1 MRKWR
6 ERFERGSSGK
16 KLKWH
21 SDLGEGD
28 QMKTMIRSGLRVGV
42 VTCVVALA
50 YVSAAVAQD
59 RDSGFLRDYTRLEA
73 GKDSK
78 GVPIRNWVSPRF
90 TPANYNALLLEPIV
104 FYPEPQAGEKVS
116 AAELQRMLAYANE
129 AHKQAV
135 SKRFTLVDRPG
146 PGVVRLRL
154 AFTSVATKEEGL
166 KPYQLVPLAF
176 VATMASRA
184 ATGGAPQRALIIVE
198 AEATDSTTGEL
209 LGLRVRV
216 GTGERLAREAN
227 VDVVTLDA
235 VKPILDE
242 LAEDAFEELPTY
254 LKGR

>member
-1 MRKWR
+1 
-6 ERFERGSSGK
+6 
-16 KLKWH
+16 
-21 SDLGEGD
+21 
-28 QMKTMIRSGLRVGV
+28 MKTMNRSGLLVGA

-50 YVSAAVAQD
+50 CVSTAVAQD

-78 GVPIRNWVSPRF
+78 GVPIRNWVSAKF
-90 TPANYNALLLEPIV
+90 TPANYNALLLDPIV
-104 FYPEPQAGEKVS
+104 FYPEPQPSEKVS

-129 AHKQAV
+129 VHKQAV
-135 SKRFTLVDRPG
+135 SKRFNLVDRPG
-146 PGVVRLRL
+146 PGVVRLRIAL
-154 AFTSVATKEEGL
+154 TSVAAKEEGL

-176 VATMASRA
+176 LATMASRA
-184 ATGGAPQRALIIVE
+184 AKGGAPQRALIIVE

-209 LGLRVRV
+209 LASRVRV
-216 GTGERLAREAN
+216 GTGERLAKEAN
-227 VDVVTLDA
+227 VDVVTLAA

>member
-1 MRKWR
+1 
-6 ERFERGSSGK
+6 
-16 KLKWH
+16 
-21 SDLGEGD
+21 
-28 QMKTMIRSGLRVGV
+28 MKTMNRSGFLVGA

-50 YVSAAVAQD
+50 CVSTAVAQD

-78 GVPIRNWVSPRF
+78 GVPIRNWVSAKF
-90 TPANYNALLLEPIV
+90 TPANYNALLLDPIV
-104 FYPEPQAGEKVS
+104 FYPEPQPSEKVS
-116 AAELQRMLAYANE
+116 AAELQRMLAYVNE
-129 AHKQAV
+129 VYRQAV
-135 SKRFTLVDRPG
+135 SKRLNLVDRPG
-146 PGVVRLRL
+146 PGVVRLRIAL
-154 AFTSVATKEEGL
+154 TSVAAKEEGL

-176 VATMASRA
+176 LATMASRA
-184 ATGGAPQRALIIVE
+184 AKGGAPQRALIIVE

-209 LGLRVRV
+209 LASRVRV
-216 GTGERLAREAN
+216 GTGERLAKAAN